1 MIVMRHTCAC
11 SCVHARAYVGRRVCA
26 RVRTRVGVGRASLS
40 CASFAARLPMIS
52 FCGLV
57 LGKNLLPMVI
67 TAMKVI
73 KKMKYWEF
81 CSHLASISLPA
92 NTMRRVRKLV

>member
-1 MIVMRHTCAC
+1 MR
-11 SCVHARAYVGRRVCA
+11 VFLRARTRICGPARV